1 MSPALPA
8 GAAWARAAPAL
19 AWGILPIAL
28 SFHPAAAGALP
39 ALALLRGPL
48 GMVWAGLALAVALGV
63 LFEGPRPWSRRLPP
77 VALFAASAG
86 LLTLIG
92 VYYTSRMQAT
102 GDEPH
107 YLVMA
112 QSLWREGDLDLRD
125 NYARQDYH
133 EFTPGSLTPHY
144 GRPRAD
150 GRPFPAHS
158 PGLPLLLAPAYAL
171 GGRALCAAL
180 FALFAAALAEE
191 TRRLALLATGNPRAA
206 LTAWALAIGPPVALY
221 SFHTYTELPS
231 ALALALSL
239 RLLLEDAGVG
249 RAALA
254 GSLAGALPWLH
265 PKMIPAAAVLAALG
279 LVRLRGRPLL
289 AFLAVAAAEVAALCL
304 FYWRIFGN
312 PTPLA
317 VYGGVPEDES
327 GQPLRALVGLLLDRS
342 FGLLPHAPLFLLA
355 LAAFPFLRGRWRSL
369 APQLLVGAAV
379 IAPVLPWRMW
389 WGGQCPPAR
398 FLVPLVPLLAVLAA
412 LRVAASESGLARWRT
427 ALAALGVVY
436 LLFVGLQPERLL
448 LVNRGSRPTRLWE
461 ALSPSPGQVAHYLPS
476 LVARQPDDWRV
487 AVVWLLALAALLALD
502 LLASRRRRVDAW
514 FSGLALPA
522 VVLLAVGLGVD
533 FWARPAGPSSGPS
546 APQAPIAAGTTVEGV
561 ATPPAPR

>member
-1 MSPALPA
+1 MRPALPA
-8 GAAWARAAPAL
+8 GAAWARTVPAL
-19 AWGILPIAL
+19 AWGVVPIAF
-28 SFHPAAAGALP
+28 SFVPAAAGALP
-39 ALALLRGPL
+39 VLALLRGPL
-48 GMVWAGLALAVALGV
+48 GAAWAGLALGVALDAA
-63 LFEGPRPWSRRLPP
+63 FESPPRWMGRLRP
-77 VALFAASAG
+77 AGLFAASAG
-86 LLTLIG
+86 LLALIG
-92 VYYTSRMQAT
+92 VHYTSRMQAT

-133 EFTPGSLTPHY
+133 EFTPGTLRAHY
-144 GRPRAD
+144 GQPRAD

-158 PGLPLLLAPAYAL
+158 PGLPLLLAPVYAL
-171 GGRALCAAL
+171 GGRALCAVL
-180 FALFAAALAEE
+180 FALFAATLAEQV
-191 TRRLALLATGNPRAA
+191 RRLALLATGSPQAA
-206 LTAWALAIGPPVALY
+206 LAAWAVAIGPPVALY

-254 GSLAGALPWLH
+254 AGLVGALPWLH
-265 PKMIPAAAVLAALG
+265 PKMIPAAAVLGALG
-279 LVRLRGRPLL
+279 LARLRGRPRL
-289 AFLAVAAAEVAALCL
+289 AFLAVAASEVAALCL
-304 FYWRIFGN
+304 FYWRIFGR

-317 VYGGVPEDES
+317 VYGGVPQDES
-327 GQPLRALVGLLLDRS
+327 GQPLQALVGLLLDRS

-355 LAAFPFLRGRWRSL
+355 LAGLPFLRGRWRRL

-379 IAPVLPWRMW
+379 LAPVLPWRMW

-412 LRVAASESGLARWRT
+412 LRVAAGGTGLARWRT
-427 ALAALGVVY
+427 ALAALGAAYV
-436 LLFVGLQPERLL
+436 LFVGVQPERLL

-461 ALSPSPGQVAHYLPS
+461 ALSASPGQAAHYLPS
-476 LVARQPDDWRV
+476 LIARQPDDWRV
-487 AVVWLLALAALLALD
+487 ATVWLLALGALLALD

-522 VVLLAVGLGVD
+522 IVLLLVSAGVD
-533 FWARPAGPSSGPS
+533 HWARPG
-546 APQAPIAAGTTVEGV
+546 GTPAQVS
-561 ATPPAPR
+561 PAPPGVEAAKVAPGES